1 MNISSEMLIGFIG
14 IMLSIFIE
22 GLIVSNKFG
31 HLDQKVTDIAAKQDK
46 HNNML
51 ERMVIVEQS
60 TKSAHHRVDMIDEK
74 LEKFEE
80 NCHEN
85 IRKLL
90 NPDKRA

>member
-31 HLDQKVTDIAAKQDK
+31 HLDQKVTDLTQKQDK
-46 HNNML
+46 HNNMI
-51 ERMVIVEQS
+51 ERMIIVEQS
-60 TKSAHHRVDMIDEK
+60 TKSAHHRVDTLAEK
-74 LEKFEE
+74 VENIEE

-85 IRKLL
+85 IRKWFKI
-90 NPDKRA
+90 DKNL